1 MGYGA
6 AFLLKMTLPYRE
18 LFLYK
23 LMPAPYLPLRGRWPE
38 GPEGESLAIIDA
50 AASRGTALSPTACGR
65 SPLPEGAKG
74 RGAEDAAP
82 YKPSG

>member
-38 GPEGESLAIIDA
+38 GPEGESLAIA
-50 AASRGTALSPTACGR
+50 RKVLGSGKALSPSRCGG
-65 SPLPEGAKG
+65 SPLAEGAK
-74 RGAEDAAP
+74 
-82 YKPSG
+82 KI